1 MLIYKLQFQN
11 QEQADELL
19 NACKDLWLC
28 DPVCVTP
35 EKFEYDIILSE
46 TCEEL
51 EPFRVFPKIVK
62 HNFL

>member
-1 MLIYKLQFQN
+1 MIEYKLQFQN
-11 QEQADELL
+11 KKQAEELL
-19 NACKDLWLC
+19 NACKDLWLSA
-28 DPVCVTP
+28 PVCVTV